1 MPAILRRLLLAP
13 IPRLL
18 WTGVLAWLLGRLIF
32 WIAPSLMRLPNVSV
46 AGSIRNAV
54 LTLVVFAAAL
64 WLFERKRPRDVGLGL
79 AGSVSQT
86 ARGFLLGAL
95 LLTAVTGVLA
105 LAGSYQLLGWAEIP
119 VGSSRAALFGR
130 AVILF
135 FAVAIFEEVATR
147 GIVFRQLEQAIGTWL
162 AIVASALFFGFGHRG
177 NPGATWVSSVAIAIE
192 AGGLLAAAYV
202 ATRSLWLP
210 IGLHWAWNL
219 FEGPVWGSPVSG
231 VGLPVLANARFP
243 GPRLLTGG
251 AFGPEAG
258 LPAMVLGAGLGVW
271 FLVLAVQREQI
282 VTPAWMRWVAG
293 RLRRQPPEPVR
304 PSTEPAPIT
313 PPSATA

>member
-18 WTGVLAWLLGRLIF
+18 WTGVLAWLLGRLMF

-54 LTLVVFAAAL
+54 LTVVVFAAAL
-64 WLFERKRPRDVGLGL
+64 WLFERKRPRDAGLGL
-79 AGSVSQT
+79 AGSVPQT

-105 LAGSYQLLGWAEIP
+105 LSGSYQLLGWAEIP
-119 VGSSRAALFGR
+119 AGSSRAALFGR

-135 FAVAIFEEVATR
+135 LAVAIFEEVSVR

-177 NPGATWVSSVAIAIE
+177 NPGASWVSSVAIAIE

-251 AFGPEAG
+251 VFGPEAG
-258 LPAMVLGAGLGVW
+258 LPAMVLGAMLGVW

-282 VTPAWMRWVAG
+282 VTPAWMGWTAG
-293 RLRRQPPEPVR
+293 RLRRQRPEPVG
-304 PSTEPAPIT
+304 PPTEPAPIT
-313 PPSATA
+313 PPSAAA